1 MVGFPC
7 QSGATPGK
15 TPSPMKTTLLFLAL
29 ASSAIASQ
37 PVLVRITPD
46 TLARIKAREPMVRVV
61 DSASN
66 STAVQPSPFKDS
78 TILHDGKNWTL
89 VPNGSLVNLPDAMKC
104 RVNLKPVGT
113 LLTWSE
119 FQKKNSTWIDASEVG
134 FDLAVGNAELSADST
149 KAWAKTD
156 KIVVTVHQ
164 NEPAVVRVAVHMHS
178 LTCR

>member
-1 MVGFPC
+1 
-7 QSGATPGK
+7 
-15 TPSPMKTTLLFLAL
+15 MKTLLLCLAL
-29 ASSAIASQ
+29 ASCALASQ
-37 PVLVRITPD
+37 PVLVRITSD
-46 TLARIKAREPMVRVV
+46 TLARIQARDPMVRVV
-61 DSASN
+61 SSASA

-89 VPNGSLVNLPDAMKC
+89 VPNGALVNLPDSMKC

-119 FQKKNSTWIDASEVG
+119 FQKKNSNWIDASEVG
-134 FDLAVGNAELSADST
+134 FDLAVGNAEMPIDSA
-149 KAWAKTD
+149 KAWAQND